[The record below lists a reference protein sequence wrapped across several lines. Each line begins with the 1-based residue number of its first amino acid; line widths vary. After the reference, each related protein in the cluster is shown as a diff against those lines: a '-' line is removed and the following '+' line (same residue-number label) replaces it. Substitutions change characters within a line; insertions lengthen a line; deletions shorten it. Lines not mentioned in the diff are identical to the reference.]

1 MASSSS
7 EKAVSLMGSVGTFA
21 WLLIVPGAI
30 VGVEEGHLH
39 ILLLTPELLKDKL
52 TCN

>member
-21 WLLIVPGAI
+21 WLLIAPGAI
-30 VGVEEGHLH
+30 VGAGHLH
-39 ILLLTPELLKDKL
+39 IPLLTPELLKDKL
-52 TCN
+52 RCN